1 LRHTNATLLLAGG
14 HAVHVVSERLGHSR
28 VNVTMEVYAHVL
40 PATQKDAAS
49 AIGGLLHARG

>member
-1 LRHTNATLLLAGG
+1 MSATLLLAGG